1 VGSPLLLDEMF
12 SDAIAVRLR
21 ALGHDVR
28 SVVAIREL
36 VSSPDDKL
44 LARATADGRALVT
57 ANIRDFVPLSTRSP
71 FAGRPHAGLILVSS
85 KTFPPSRHRD
95 SAIIG
100 ALAYLLAKG
109 EKLGEGRVTF
119 LQRPESS

>member
-1 VGSPLLLDEMF
+1 MGSPLLLDEMF
-12 SDAIAVRLR
+12 PDAIAARLR
-21 ALGHDVR
+21 AMGHDVR

-44 LARATADGRALVT
+44 LAWATAEGRALVT
-57 ANIRDFVPLSTRSP
+57 ANISDFVRLPAQSP
-71 FAGRPHAGLILVSS
+71 FAGRPHAGLILVSA
-85 KTFPPSRHRD
+85 KTFPRSRHRE

-100 ALAYLLAKG
+100 ALASLLAKG
-109 EKLGEGRVTF
+109 EKLGEGRVMY